1 MTLFEVLGTRFRE
14 LFQRALIKTFDL
26 PEDTGVVGHPPELL
40 TILKIASD
48 GSQQGHSPEEPR
60 YVVYPDPPLGD
71 EELQLLEDMAPNIH
85 FVTPT
90 MLPLVQHLINRN
102 SR

>member
-1 MTLFEVLGTRFRE
+1 MAIQLL
-14 LFQRALIKTFDL
+14 QRALIKSFDL
-26 PEDTGVVGHPPELL
+26 PDNTGAVGHPPELFI
-40 TILKIASD
+40 ILKMASD
-48 GSQQGHSPEEPR
+48 GSRQGHSPEEPR

-71 EELQLLEDMAPNIH
+71 EELRLLEDMAPNIR

-90 MLPLVQHLINRN
+90 MLPLVQHLINMS

>member
-1 MTLFEVLGTRFRE
+1 M
-14 LFQRALIKTFDL
+14 
-26 PEDTGVVGHPPELL
+26 
-40 TILKIASD
+40 ASD

-60 YVVYPDPPLGD
+60 YVVYPDLPLGD
-71 EELQLLEDMAPNIH
+71 EELRLPADMAPNIR

-90 MLPLVQHLINRN
+90 MLPLVKHLININ